1 MRAFV
6 LAGVV
11 ACAPTA
17 PSPGSGSNDD
27 PSTGG
32 SGAAGGSA
40 GTGVGGGSGSGAQAG
55 LGGSAGATSGGATS
69 SGSAGIGG
77 ARAGA
82 GGGASGGV
90 TAGAG
95 SGANAGFGGAGGGAG
110 TAGNGGK
117 GTGPCGHP
125 GEVFCEDFEDVT
137 MLDSARWAIERI
149 GEGTVVIDTQIAHS
163 GTKSVHVT
171 QVGYNAFATL
181 RGTSLFPTGGR
192 FYVRVFMR
200 LATPMTP
207 GHNTYFIAGLAATS
221 GAPYE
226 TRIGVQNS
234 MLVINQPMGDRG
246 FLSNQNFYNDGLPGA
261 VLAVGDWSCVEVF
274 FDPPN
279 STIDVWL
286 DDAPIP
292 DLSRTDWQQERFDVV
307 RFGFERYAGPDS
319 QIWYDDIA
327 LGTDRI
333 GCD

>member
-1 MRAFV
+1 VRGFV
-6 LAGVV
+6 LAGLV

-17 PSPGSGSNDD
+17 SPPGSGSDDD

-32 SGAAGGSA
+32 SAAAGGSA
-40 GTGVGGGSGSGAQAG
+40 ATGVGGGGGSGAQAG
-55 LGGSAGATSGGATS
+55 LGGGGATSGGATS
-69 SGSAGIGG
+69 GGSAGS
-77 ARAGA
+77 AGA
-82 GGGASGGV
+82 QAGDAGNGASGGV
-90 TAGAG
+90 TGGAG
-95 SGANAGFGGAGGGAG
+95 SGANAGQGGGG
-110 TAGNGGK
+110 TAGTGGK
-117 GTGPCGHP
+117 STGPCGHP

-137 MLDSARWAIERI
+137 TLDPARWTIDRI
-149 GEGTVVIDTQIAHS
+149 GEGTVVIDSTIAHS

-181 RGTSLFPTGGR
+181 KGASLFPTGSR

-207 GHNTYFIAGLAATS
+207 GHNTYFIAGLAATQ

-274 FDPPN
+274 LDPPN

-286 DDAPIP
+286 DDALIP
-292 DLSRTDWQQERFDVV
+292 DLSRTDWQEERFDVI

-319 QIWYDDIA
+319 EIWYDDIA
-327 LGTDRI
+327 IGTERI